1 MPINMY
7 VALQDDDKL
16 VRFSCEPETGKL
28 DREQEYTLSGAPSS
42 LAISPNGRTLYVGH
56 RTSGQISSHRID
68 SSTGTLTE
76 NGRVNPGTAP
86 TYLAT
91 DRKGNFLL
99 GHITRVL
106 TWECIPPAMM
116 VRWEVRISNG

>member
-16 VRFSCEPETGKL
+16 VRFSVEPETGKL

-56 RTSGQISSHRID
+56 RTSGQISSHRIGLLD
-68 SSTGTLTE
+68 RDADGERESKPGNSS
-76 NGRVNPGTAP
+76 
-86 TYLAT
+86 Y
-91 DRKGNFLL
+91 
-99 GHITRVL
+99 IS
-106 TWECIPPAMM
+106 
-116 VRWEVRISNG
+116 SNGP